1 MNSKASSV
9 ASGTSAT
16 DILKDVAAAVVAGA
30 GIAAFYL
37 LPAWP
42 APVRALLVAAGFAA
56 AIFVASLT
64 AQGHRG
70 RDFVSEALFELRK
83 VVWPTRQEAGRIT
96 VVVLVVVLAI
106 SLILAGFDFLIA
118 QAVKLLLSN

>member
-16 DILKDVAAAVVAGA
+16 DILKYVAAAVVAGA

-42 APVRALLVAAGFAA
+42 APVRALIVVAGFAGA
-56 AIFVASLT
+56 LFVASLT
-64 AQGHRG
+64 GPGYRG

-96 VVVLVVVLAI
+96 IVVLVVVLAI